1 MDKEKGGENYFL
13 RLIFCCLLFCFCLF
27 ASNVLY
33 SQTLKQKLKLKLESV
48 QFVQF
53 DDQSGDATVSQYI
66 VNGKPL
72 KLMEVYFAHIEKLK
86 PTMEAKLNKLH
97 NCINETPLFYKKKL
111 VGHSYMCTQ
120 GAKNILIY
128 DYGEKY
134 YEIAADSE
142 NTINEF
148 TRNVTPISCHL
159 HGSECISM
167 YY

>member
-1 MDKEKGGENYFL
+1 MRRIPCFLLMYFL
-13 RLIFCCLLFCFCLF
+13 LC
-27 ASNVLY
+27 SSSVLY
-33 SQTLKQKLKLKLESV
+33 SQTQKEKSKFELKSV

-66 VNGKPL
+66 VNGTPL